1 MTDKECNRI
10 LAKAKAVQ
18 ECIENIDTQEEWI
31 SNTNEKLEKLN
42 AMKTYWI
49 EVLGCIEEEGNTTSI
64 DIVLNPY
71 NKANVIDL
79 IKEKLETEI
88 QDRKIYISEV
98 YERLSSLLK

>member
-1 MTDKECNRI
+1 MTDKECNRT

-18 ECIENIDTQEEWI
+18 ECIEKIDTQEEWI
-31 SNTNEKLEKLN
+31 NNTAEKLEKLN

-49 EVLGCIEEEGNTTSI
+49 EVLGCIEEGGSTTSV

-71 NKANVIDL
+71 NKADVIDL

-98 YERLSSLLK
+98 YEILNSLLK